1 MKYFSKKIKNEHG
14 VFDSKAEFERYLYLK
29 DQEDRGIISDL
40 QRQTRFE
47 IIPKL
52 IRKEKIQLKTKVK
65 EVDRVEE
72 NAAHYT
78 ADFCYIDHNGVYVIE
93 ELKGVY
99 TKNLADYILRRKL
112 IKHIVFQHNEE
123 VGFTD
128 WEFKEIVSNGKKGK
142 SKGKVH

>member
-1 MKYFSKKIKNEHG
+1 MKYFSKKIRNEHG
-14 VFDSKAEFERYLYLK
+14 EFDSKAEFERYLYLK
-29 DQEDRGIISDL
+29 HQEDIGAISYL
-40 QRQTRFE
+40 KRQVRFE

-52 IRKEKIQLKTKVK
+52 IRKEKVQLKTKVK

-93 ELKGVY
+93 ELKGSY

-112 IKHIVFQHNEE
+112 IKRMVFLHNEE
-123 VGFTD
+123 LGFVD
-128 WEFKEIVSNGKKGK
+128 WEFKEVVSDGKKRK